1 MNSTLDRTFAD
12 GIERELAAIGT
23 RRSRL
28 QQHQRRVRMTA
39 VAAGSLALAGA
50 LTGAAL
56 VVVYGLPGTTE
67 VTAFP
72 ESVSG
77 SFVGSAEIELGPVP
91 EGADRVILDVT
102 CSEGGAIEV
111 QTRPGAGTNS
121 ESVVWDCSD
130 PLREST
136 TTHIADGRLPAA
148 GDTSISVTADPG
160 TPWSVVARYGSSET
174 SDWGV
179 NARGETY
186 GVPNDEGTPDLTSAQ
201 ATNGEIGYIRQTE
214 LTAFEGEGYLDVY
227 ASDGETVIG
236 KFPIGDPAELGDP
249 EE

>member
-1 MNSTLDRTFAD
+1 MNDTLERAFAD
-12 GIERELAAIGT
+12 GVERELAAIGT
-23 RRSRL
+23 GRSRL
-28 QQHQRRVRMTA
+28 QRHQRRARTTA

-67 VTAFP
+67 VTPFP
-72 ESVSG
+72 DSVSG
-77 SFVGSAEIELGPVP
+77 SHVGSAEIELGPVP
-91 EGADRVILDVT
+91 EGADRVILDIT
-102 CSEGGAIEV
+102 CSEGGKIEV
-111 QTRPGAGTNS
+111 QTRPAGSGAQ
-121 ESVVWDCSD
+121 WDCSD
-130 PLREST
+130 PIRENKTVHVS
-136 TTHIADGRLPAA
+136 DGRLPEA
-148 GDTSISVTADPG
+148 GATSITVTADPG

-186 GVPNDEGTPDLTSAQ
+186 GVPNDEGTPDLHSAQ
-201 ATNGEIGYIRQTE
+201 ATNGRVGYIRNSE
-214 LTAFEGEGYLDVY
+214 LMSFEGEGYLDVY
-227 ASDGETVIG
+227 ESDGETVIG